1 MAEKVRKFLC
11 LCWKYQRA
19 NVIIGC
25 MLLALAGMMA
35 VFFLTNE
42 EEPQLVSAPV
52 TVINEGCEEMETNP
66 LVKNSAEEINNAVVK
81 YYERLAENQ
90 NYVEA
95 YEELDVY
102 TKEGRIENTYVVFAR
117 YEMKIKG
124 IYTAV
129 PGLGTF
135 YVEKTDSDKIKV
147 NSKVDDVDIQQYIIQ
162 ITEHEDVRE
171 LFKDVET
178 DYACAVQSDA
188 MLAEVLADLQGA
200 VQ

>member
-66 LVKNSAEEINNAVVK
+66 LVKNSAEEIDNAVVK

-129 PGLGTF
+129 PGLGTL

-188 MLAEVLADLQGA
+188 MLAEVLANLQGA

>member
-25 MLLALAGMMA
+25 MLLALAGMMT
-35 VFFLTNE
+35 VIFLTNE
-42 EEPQLVSAPV
+42 KEPQLVSAPV
-52 TVINEGCEEMETNP
+52 TVINEGCEEMKTNP
-66 LVKNSAEEINNAVVK
+66 LVKNSAEEIDNAVVK

-90 NYVEA
+90 NYVEG

-102 TKEGRIENTYVVFAR
+102 TKEGRIKNTYVVFAR
-117 YEMKIKG
+117 YEMKIRG

-129 PGLGTF
+129 PGLGTL
-135 YVEKTDSDKIKV
+135 YVEKTDSEKIKV

>member
-66 LVKNSAEEINNAVVK
+66 LVKNSAEEIDNAVVK